1 MVKSKNYLV
10 KAQLAS
16 VFLIPVTPH
25 IEIFNNLQLDDIP
38 ILIFFV
44 LFVFNIFLKNIKK
57 FYSKEI
63 TPILLFIFYMFFQ
76 NFFINGN
83 LLFSDLIRYIFYLIL
98 LITILNLKNSEFLDR
113 FLFMLLI
120 FLSLFS
126 IITYF
131 FKLDFGIDAY
141 NYWKI
146 GFNSNNW
153 IFTEG
158 RINGF
163 QAGGPNAFGAIITCL
178 GLYCIPNLK
187 NNSKDIIIFIS
198 LLGCFFTYSRA
209 SLIVFV
215 LMLFVYILLVKDY
228 LRIFTIVITLLLTV
242 NFGLI
247 DRFTSESETEGVE
260 DRVQMQQ
267 ASFKDISSRS
277 VQKNIF
283 GYGFENFGIVRN
295 ELKSTEE
302 FSDDLRPTG
311 PHNSFLFIVLNYG
324 FFGLILFLNIFLRE
338 FISFI
343 KLFKENIIKPNYLF
357 LGSFVALSFT
367 GDFIQNHSISV
378 LFFLLFFKLILETT
392 DER

>member
-1 MVKSKNYLV
+1 MVKSKDYLV
-10 KAQLAS
+10 KSQLAL
-16 VFLIPVTPH
+16 VLLIPITPH
-25 IEIFNNLQLDDIP
+25 IEIFDNLQLDDIP
-38 ILIFFV
+38 VLLFFILFT
-44 LFVFNIFLKNIKK
+44 LNIFLKNIQK
-57 FYSKEI
+57 FYIKEI
-63 TPILLFIFYMFFQ
+63 IPISLFISYIFIQ
-76 NFFINGN
+76 NFFINED
-83 LLFSDLIRYIFYLIL
+83 LLFSDLIRYIFYLTL
-98 LITILNLKNSEFLDR
+98 LVTILNLENLKFLDKY
-113 FLFMLLI
+113 LFSLLV

-131 FKLDFGIDAY
+131 FKLDFGVDSY

-153 IFTEG
+153 IFTKG
-158 RINGF
+158 RINGL
-163 QAGGPNAFGAIITCL
+163 QAGGPNAFGAIISCL
-178 GLYCIPNLK
+178 GLYCIPNQKGNL
-187 NNSKDIIIFIS
+187 KDIIIFIS
-198 LLGCFFTYSRA
+198 LFGCFLTYSRA

-215 LMLFVYILLVKDY
+215 FLLFVYVLSVKDY
-228 LRIFTIVITLLLTV
+228 RRIFTIVITLLITI

-277 VQKNIF
+277 VQENIF
-283 GYGFENFGIVRN
+283 GYGFDNFGIVRN

-324 FFGLILFLNIFLRE
+324 FFGLILFLNIFFKE

-343 KLFKENIIKPNYLF
+343 KLFKENIIKSNYLF

-392 DER
+392 NER